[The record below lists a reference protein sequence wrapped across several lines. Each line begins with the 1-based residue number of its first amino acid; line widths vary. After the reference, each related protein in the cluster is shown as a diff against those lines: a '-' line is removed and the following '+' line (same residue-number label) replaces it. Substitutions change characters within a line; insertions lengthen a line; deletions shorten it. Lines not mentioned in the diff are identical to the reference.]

1 MSKNNI
7 PTEIQNLLSQAGYT
21 LDTLQP
27 HTLGERFLMQNIT
40 MPSGQKYILLG
51 QDSNNQKVVIKVST
65 DTNGSKELECEK
77 ACRELLLSISFSYKS
92 FNAPEINAFWKN
104 EPYTVSVQSYINQSS
119 SFIERS
125 LESQFTYALEA
136 LKTQESA
143 RATTASH
150 YKTIANTFGVRTSA
164 DYLALAENF
173 CSIITSSNAS
183 DAIQQTV
190 IEVID
195 ILQRNKNRIEQYCG
209 FLTHTDFVP
218 HNFRINEGAVYLLD
232 CSSLSFGNKHE
243 SWARFLNFMT
253 LYNYKLEEL
262 LITYIKKNRSAE
274 ERESLQL
281 MRLYRLVEI
290 VAYYTK
296 TLEKSDG
303 DLLKLNQARVHF
315 WHEVLMAESKNQRV
329 RRDIT
334 ESYRITRDALRS
346 NEERLRQKNL
356 H

>member
-1 MSKNNI
+1 MSKHNI
-7 PTEIQNLLSQAGYT
+7 PTEIQTLLERSGYT

-65 DTNGSKELECEK
+65 DVPGRKELEHEQ
-77 ACRELLLSISFSYKS
+77 ACRELLLSIPFSYKA
-92 FNAPEINAFWKN
+92 FHAPEITAFWTTD
-104 EPYTVSVQSYINQSS
+104 PYTVSVQSYIDQSS
-119 SFIERS
+119 SFIKRS
-125 LESQFTYALEA
+125 LESQFTFSLEA
-136 LKTQESA
+136 FKTQESA
-143 RATTASH
+143 RATTTSH
-150 YKTIANTFGVRTSA
+150 YKTIANTFGVRTNE
-164 DYLALAENF
+164 DYLHLAESF
-173 CSIITSSNAS
+173 RSIIASSTVDDS
-183 DAIQQTV
+183 IQQT
-190 IEVID
+190 ILEVVE
-195 ILQRNKNRIEQYCG
+195 ILHKNKTRIEQYCG

-218 HNFRINEGAVYLLD
+218 HNFRINEETVYLLD
-232 CSSLSFGNKHE
+232 CSSLGFGNKHE

-262 LITYIKKNRSAE
+262 LITYVEKNRSAE

-281 MRLYRLVEI
+281 MRLYRLIEI
-290 VAYYTK
+290 IAYYTK
-296 TLEKSDG
+296 TLEKSEG
-303 DLLKLNQARVHF
+303 DLLTLNQARITF
-315 WHEVLMAESKNQRV
+315 WHEVLLAESRNKRV

-346 NEERLRQKNL
+346 AEERVRQKNL